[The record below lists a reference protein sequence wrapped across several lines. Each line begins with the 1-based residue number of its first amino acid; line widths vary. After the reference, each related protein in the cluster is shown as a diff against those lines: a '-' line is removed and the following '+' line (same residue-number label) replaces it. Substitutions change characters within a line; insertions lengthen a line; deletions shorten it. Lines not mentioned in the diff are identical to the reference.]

1 MKFITN
7 PIKHTLLKYNLI
19 DNKNLLLI
27 SKRTRDK
34 KIRVFQDKKSKI
46 IFLEKQSTQN
56 DYAKI
61 KYNDF
66 EVKNF
71 YKTKIINNKKLKVKM
86 LRGDDI
92 KRRLKDYYNLY
103 KNAMFR
109 AKQSRKEAIKLFL
122 EAKNIKTTHMLN
134 DIDDSEEE
142 EEFYNNLN
150 LA

>member
-1 MKFITN
+1 MKFIAN

-19 DNKNLLLI
+19 DRKNLLLI

-56 DYAKI
+56 DYTKL

-66 EVKNF
+66 ELKNF

-103 KNAMFR
+103 KN
-109 AKQSRKEAIKLFL
+109 
-122 EAKNIKTTHMLN
+122 KNILDFGSGWGVFLLK
-134 DIDDSEEE
+134 IKKKK
-142 EEFYNNLN
+142 NL
-150 LA
+150 